1 MTRRGELW
9 ELTMPEPRIVERG
22 SGYWPTPTIFGNNNA
37 PKEGTKRGAGLAT
50 AVRFP
55 TPTASAANQ
64 SYRTEHAGGLR
75 LDEYVV
81 AKYPTPTA
89 TAHKGWSPGHNRADS
104 NDRID
109 YTVEREASQSSKPGR
124 LNPDWVEW
132 LMGWPI
138 GWTNINRKEI
148 DESWTWAT
156 DPADVGAVQRVTHR
170 REHRARRIKAIGNGQ
185 VPDAMVLAWLVLNRI
200 KEIG

>member
-1 MTRRGELW
+1 M
-9 ELTMPEPRIVERG
+9 
-22 SGYWPTPTIFGNNNA
+22 
-37 PKEGTKRGAGLAT
+37 
-50 AVRFP
+50 
-55 TPTASAANQ
+55 
-64 SYRTEHAGGLR
+64 
-75 LDEYVV
+75 V